1 MILNVTNSPFDN
13 EQAEKINTI
22 LSTTSKE
29 QKVWLSG
36 YLTANNILDA
46 PEEVGENIPQYQT
59 AVMTPSKTREVTILY
74 GSETGNAQILSESMA
89 SLLKEK
95 DFQVSISAMND
106 FKSNKLK
113 KVEDL
118 IIISATHGEGTA
130 PENAIDFY
138 EFLHSRKAPKF
149 KDLRFAVLSLGD
161 ESYEYFCQAGKD
173 FDQRLEELGGE
184 RIVPRVDCD
193 VDYDD
198 AAEEWINSVI
208 SSIFETG
215 GQNEDVPEEAVST
228 AGVTPEYSRKNPY
241 MAEVLD
247 NIRLNGRG
255 SEKETR
261 HIELSIEDSG
271 LTFEPGDCIG
281 IFPKN
286 DDGLVDQ
293 LITLLGW
300 DPDYRVSA
308 GKTEETVTTK
318 EALRLHFEITK
329 LTKPLMKK
337 LSEVFG
343 NESLTSH
350 LKDEDWVREYI
361 YGRDLID
368 LITDFPPVEPTQET
382 LFPALRKMPARE
394 YSIASS
400 CVANPDEVHLT
411 IGAVRYHSNNRDRSG
426 VCSVEIAE
434 RIEPGEQIP
443 IYVHRNPNFKFPF
456 DDRTPVIMIG
466 PGTGIAPYRSFIEE
480 REELGIEGNTWL
492 FFGEQRFTTD
502 FLYQTDW
509 QNWLNEG
516 TLGRMDLA
524 FSRDTEE
531 KVYVQHLIQESGKD
545 FYQWIKSGASIF
557 VCGDEKK
564 MAKDVHDTILN
575 ILEEEGDM
583 SRDDAEIYLSNMKKE
598 KRYQRDV
605 Y

>member
-1 MILNVTNSPFDN
+1 MILNVTNSPFDK

-36 YLTANNILDA
+36 YLTANNLLDT
-46 PEEVGENIPQYQT
+46 PEETGENIPQYQT
-59 AVMTPSKTREVTILY
+59 AVMTPRETREVTILY

-95 DFQVSISAMND
+95 DFHVSISAMND

-130 PENAIDFY
+130 PENAVDFY
-138 EFLHSRKAPKF
+138 EFLHSRKAPNL

-215 GQNEDVPEEAVST
+215 GQNVDVPKEAVST
-228 AGVTPEYSRKNPY
+228 AGVTTEYSRKNPY

-286 DDGLVDQ
+286 DEVLVDQ

-300 DPDYRVSA
+300 DPDYRVNA
-308 GKTEETVTTK
+308 GKNEETVTTK
-318 EALRLHFEITK
+318 AALRTHFEITK

-343 NESLTSH
+343 NESLTSY
-350 LKDEDWVREYI
+350 LEDDDRIREYI

-368 LITDFPPVEPTQET
+368 LISDFPPVGLTQET
-382 LFPALRKMPARE
+382 LFPVLRKMPARE

-400 CVANPDEVHLT
+400 CAANPDEVHLT
-411 IGAVRYHSNNRDRSG
+411 IGAVRYHSNSRDRNG

-456 DDRTPVIMIG
+456 DDTTPVIMIG

-516 TLGRMDLA
+516 TLGRLDLA

-564 MAKDVHDTILN
+564 MAKDVHDSILKV
-575 ILEEEGDM
+575 LEEEGDM
-583 SRDDAEIYLSNMKKE
+583 SRDDAEMYLSSMKNE